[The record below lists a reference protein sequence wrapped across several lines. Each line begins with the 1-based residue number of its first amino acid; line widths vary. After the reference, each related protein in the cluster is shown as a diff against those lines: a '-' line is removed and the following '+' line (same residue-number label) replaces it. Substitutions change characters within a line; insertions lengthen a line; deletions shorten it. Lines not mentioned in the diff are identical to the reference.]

1 MIDVLEFQIPKEILE
16 ILLLDR
22 TTGKNILWGTDQYGY
37 DPKSSIQVD
46 QIISGNVIKPRVLK
60 SQEDQKSRTD
70 SKAEVYTP
78 IEIIKKMND
87 SVDEKFE
94 GNNRAYIRRKVLEV
108 TCGEAPYLVSR
119 YDVSTGKMIPLSE
132 RQGLLDRKM
141 RIIKDHTTKRGD
153 WCDFTAEAI
162 KSTYGYEWQ
171 GDSLL
176 LARENV
182 LYDVID
188 WYEEKFMEKLP
199 YDLIKIFAEIISYNI
214 FQMDGVT
221 MCVPYS
227 DTPAK
232 IVDWEKVKPGTPIK
246 DSMERFDGQP
256 EELSLF

>member
-1 MIDVLEFQIPKEILE
+1 MIDILEFKIPEDILD
-16 ILLLDR
+16 ILLKDR
-22 TTGKNILWGTDQYGY
+22 TTGQNILWGTDQYGY
-37 DPKSSIQVD
+37 DPKSQIQID
-46 QIISGNVIKPRVLK
+46 QIISGDVIKPRFMK

-87 SVDEKFE
+87 SVDTEE
-94 GNNRAYIRRKVLEV
+94 PLNREYIRRKVLEV

-132 RQGLLDRKM
+132 RPGLLDRKM
-141 RIIKDHTTKRGD
+141 KRIHNLPTSNDWESWRVYTTYAL
-153 WCDFTAEAI
+153 W
-162 KSTYGYEWQ
+162 SVYGYEWQ

-182 LYDVID
+182 LYDIVD
-188 WYEEKFMEKLP
+188 WYEEKFLEEMPIEMMKE
-199 YDLIKIFAEIISYNI
+199 FARIISYNI

-221 MCVPYS
+221 MCIPYS

-232 IVDWEKVKPGTPIK
+232 VMNWEL
-246 DSMERFDGQP
+246 DEMERFDGQP